1 VKLLKCASFDGID
14 AKKIDVE
21 ASLNKGLPSF
31 NIVGLASNDI
41 QESRERVKA
50 ALTDSG
56 FKFAPMK
63 ITVNLSPSSL
73 KKDGSHFDLS
83 IALLIALHDTTSY
96 FSDWFVFGELG
107 LDGRIKETPTIFA
120 LLLSLAKQ
128 LTHFRALVPIG
139 ALKKCRSIPGIEL
152 LGAQTLKEAI
162 EIFSNEQIPTLRS
175 IPVELPIVTIEKQN
189 YYTHSKYNL
198 DFKDVRGQKRAKK
211 AALIAAAG
219 EHNLLLDG
227 SPGSGKTMIAKRM
240 QYILSPLS
248 HNELLDITQIRS
260 FDNEESEFSAL
271 RPFRSVHHSASK
283 ASILGG
289 GAYKAKIGEIALS
302 HRGILF
308 FDELPHF
315 PKNILEA
322 LREPLEDRKIL
333 ISRVNSKI
341 TYETDFIFV
350 SAMNP
355 CPCGNLYSTKKS
367 CRCTDLE
374 ITRYK
379 NRLSEPLYDRIDLYV
394 QMQESNHSDKAGE
407 NSQTMH
413 SYVLQALKQRIKR
426 GQNMPNGRLNEVDTE
441 KYCKLGEDCEKLLI
455 QASQKFA
462 LSARSISK
470 IKQISRTIADLATN
484 EEIKKEH
491 ISEALGFRKR

>member
-83 IALLIALHDTTSY
+83 IALLIALHDRISY
-96 FSDWFVFGELG
+96 FNDWFVFGELG

-128 LTHFRALVPIG
+128 LTHFRALVPMS

-152 LGAQTLKEAI
+152 IGAQTLKEAI
-162 EIFSNEQIPTLRS
+162 EIFSNEQIPTLKS
-175 IPVELPIVTIEKQN
+175 IPVELPTVTIEKQN

-198 DFKDVRGQKRAKK
+198 DFKDVKGQNRAKR

-240 QYILSPLS
+240 QYILLPLS

-289 GAYKAKIGEIALS
+289 GTHKAKIGEIALS